1 MMHTTMKKTLL
12 IMAACVVSIAMF
24 ATDLTGKRIYINPGH
39 GSWGPNDRPNATI
52 PYPNLE
58 STGMPDTCGFY
69 ESNTNLWKCL
79 ELRDRLEAAG
89 AFVMMSHT
97 QAGPWPYEKVDGE
110 YPDYTYEHYKS
121 LPDYEKYNRPLLD
134 IADEAEANNMDYF
147 ISVHSNAATDGNTVN
162 YMAYFYRGNT
172 DGTHVVPGAIDR
184 CKRSWYHAF
193 ECRSMDGLEPTN
205 YDTRD
210 PETSKHILAD
220 IDFYG
225 SSYDATLPSSGKTY
239 TGYLGVLHHGVPG
252 FLVEG
257 YFHTYQPA
265 RHRAL
270 NPDYCKQEGIRYYR
284 GIVDFYGAEPDT
296 KGYILGTVKDEHNP
310 FTHEL
315 YKYAANTN
323 DQYAPLNGAVVTLSK
338 ENGEVVA
345 TYTVDNN
352 YNGLFYFP
360 DLEPGTYKLMATA
373 EGYKPLHRKY
383 QTIEVV
389 ANATSYPFLFLEEE
403 GYIDPSANFQDY
415 PNPDQPAYA
424 AVPEQFNMKQNDP
437 KDFTASIKGT
447 IKRTIQHAD
456 SVFYL
461 THEENGTAHIYVLNN
476 TTGKLDTISTVG
488 IVPVDTTNPGDHLAL
503 SDIAITCDNKL
514 VGVNYTRCNYQDD
527 AVESGY
533 KRGTTRFYIWDD
545 FYADPVEWFTSQFS
559 SNSFKSDQGYT
570 MAISGM
576 SDNCTILTTGVHRYG
591 NGARFTIFNVANS
604 MLASEAY
611 FGYQLGSGLSDATTD
626 ETAVFD
632 EAVDGADF
640 RLTLSPLGEK
650 KDFIMDAEKMAPVE
664 FKTAG
669 PNEDPVVLGEF
680 DSTLIGVKYQG
691 ASYFKYAGKS
701 LMVTPYEDA
710 EGNVAGIKLFDITEG
725 LDKAVLV
732 LTQGTT
738 LAAPVAAV
746 HASAGAYVNGAV
758 LNLYLYADS
767 KVYSYTTDGVQQPIV
782 ARVGAYDLQL
792 ANNTT
797 DSTYTFTFQATENA
811 VSSAIVF
818 YQDGKEVGEVAMPTP
833 AVKGENTV
841 VVKYNELPGYSGTP
855 TTWAVRVSGKPVPGM
870 GLVSDYMDTTLL
882 TKPFGVVDTHP
893 ESDYFGRYY
902 VMNAT
907 NSMGLYIYDQAFTQL
922 NSTPYAC
929 IDGSAWDAPRRLAVA
944 SDGTIFAAEYSDGNS
959 GIFVIDP
966 ADPTKVSQFFA
977 GTRDAAG
984 VISNNSVNVGASTAG
999 ISIYKEGAESKL
1011 IVYNEDFGTS
1021 LGNILIYNIGQ
1032 ADGSIAKVWEGAPSE
1047 IYGKGSNLAGL
1058 VNKNG
1063 QPILTDY
1070 GFFCSTLRYSGG
1082 NNSYATS
1089 ARYYNFNEEC
1099 EFSTHYDAYVNYVNG
1114 SNDGA
1119 LALSNDHKYLV
1130 LPDDNNQFVVFE
1142 CAWDEAG
1149 KLTVKYVESFKH
1161 NLGPIHQLSFD
1172 YAGHL
1177 VATAKGHIS
1186 LFTMPTADN
1195 TTIVP
1200 AKKAL
1205 VVEKPFSGKVE
1216 GVELDQQELA
1226 LIKGETATLV
1236 ASVKPAVAPNKD
1248 VVWTSSN
1255 EAAATVADGVVTA
1268 VATGEAVIKVTTVEG
1283 EFVAECKVVV
1293 TNPMKTITL
1302 DKQELTILVSQ
1313 QATLV
1318 ATITPADAD
1327 EKTILWSSSNS
1338 SVASV
1343 VNGEVKA
1350 LKVGKATIYAK
1361 NVEGTIADSCVVTV
1375 DPIAVTG
1382 ITLDATE
1389 LTLNVSQTDTLIA
1402 TIAPE
1407 DATDKSVTWASDNEQ
1422 VATVANGVVTAVA
1435 AGTANIT
1442 VTTTDGGFKATC
1454 VVTVKQPVTGVTLD
1468 TTALT
1473 LDVPQTA
1480 TLKATVAPEDATDK
1494 SVTWASDNETVATV
1508 VDGIVTAVAEGTAN
1522 ITVTTTDGGF
1532 KATCVVTVRIVDGV
1546 MNIQVLDINAPMYDV
1561 LGRQVDKNY
1570 RGIVIQNGYKF
1581 LLQ

>member
-1 MMHTTMKKTLL
+1 MKKTLL

-52 PYPNLE
+52 PYPNLA

-69 ESNTNLWKCL
+69 ETNTNLWKCL

-97 QAGPWPYEKVDGE
+97 QGGPWPYEKVDGE
-110 YPDYTYEHYKS
+110 YPDYTWEAYQQ
-121 LPDYEKYNRPLLD
+121 LPDFEKYNRPLLE

-147 ISVHSNAATDGNTVN
+147 ISVHSNAATEGNTVN
-162 YMAYFYRGNT
+162 YLAYFYRGQT
-172 DGTHVVPGAIDR
+172 DGTHVVPGAVDM
-184 CKRSWYHAF
+184 CKASWYHAF
-193 ECRSMDGLEPTN
+193 ECRSMDGLEPNN

-220 IDFYG
+220 INFYG
-225 SSYDATLPSSGKTY
+225 SSYAATLPSSGKTY

-284 GIVDFYGAEPDT
+284 GIVDYFKADTDT
-296 KGYILGTVKDEHNP
+296 KGYILGTVKDEHEP
-310 FTHEL
+310 LVHEM
-315 YKYAANTN
+315 YKYAPNTN
-323 DQYAPLNGAVVTLSK
+323 DQYKPLNGAVVTLSK
-338 ENGEVVA
+338 ENGDVVG
-345 TYTVDNN
+345 TYKVDSC

-360 DLEPGTYKLMATA
+360 DLEPGTYKLDAVA
-373 EGYKPLHRKY
+373 DGYKPLHRQY
-383 QTIEVV
+383 QTVV
-389 ANATSYPFLFLEEE
+389 VEANATSYPFLYLEDTA
-403 GYIDPSANFQDY
+403 YVDLSNLYVDY
-415 PNPDQPAYA
+415 PDPAQPAYA
-424 AVPEQFNMKQNDP
+424 AVPEQFNMMQKEL
-437 KDFTASIKGT
+437 KDNTAKIKGT

-476 TTGKLDTISTVG
+476 TTGALDTISTVG
-488 IVPVDTTNPGDHLAL
+488 IVPVDTTNPGDFLAL
-503 SDIAITCDNKL
+503 SDIAITCDGKL
-514 VGVNYTRCNYQDD
+514 VGVNYTRCNYSDGV
-527 AVESGY
+527 VEAGY

-545 FYADPVEWFTSQFS
+545 FYADPVEWFTSQYS
-559 SNSFKSDQGYT
+559 SNSNKSDQGYT
-570 MAISGM
+570 MALYGM
-576 SDNCTILTTGVHRYG
+576 SDNCTILITGVHRYG
-591 NGARFTIFNVANS
+591 NGARFTLLNVADNVVT
-604 MLASEAY
+604 SESF
-611 FGYQLGSGLSDATTD
+611 FGYQLGSGLGA
-626 ETAVFD
+626 EELAIFD
-632 EAVDGADF
+632 EAEDGTDF
-640 RLTLSPLGEK
+640 RLTLSPRGEK

-669 PNEDPVVLGEF
+669 ANEEPVVVGEF
-680 DSTLIGVKYQG
+680 PAELIGVKFQG

-701 LMVTPYEDA
+701 MMVTPYENA
-710 EGNVAGIKLFDITEG
+710 EGFVAGLKLFDITDG
-725 LDKAVLV
+725 LDKAVEI
-732 LTQGTT
+732 T
-738 LAAPVAAV
+738 LKSESFFEPYGAPTH

-758 LNLYLYADS
+758 LNLYLYIDGLVW
-767 KVYSYTTDGVQQPIV
+767 KYTTEGVQQPIV

-792 ANNTT
+792 ANDTI
-797 DSTYTFTFQATENA
+797 DSTYTFTFKATDNA

-833 AVKGENTV
+833 AVKGENSV
-841 VVKYNELPGYSGTP
+841 VVKYDELPGYSGTP
-855 TTWAVRVSGKPVPGM
+855 TNWAVRVSGKPVPGM
-870 GLVSDYMDTTLL
+870 GLVSDYIDTTLL

-902 VMNAT
+902 VMNSAD
-907 NSMGLYIYDQAFTQL
+907 SKGLYIYDQELTQL
-922 NSTPYAC
+922 NDSPYAC
-929 IDGSAWDAPRRLAVA
+929 IDGGAWDVPKRLAVA
-944 SDGTIFAAEYSDGNS
+944 SDGTVFVAEYSDGNS
-959 GIFVIDP
+959 GVFVVDP
-966 ADPTKVSQFFA
+966 ADPTKVSQFFT
-977 GTRDAAG
+977 GERDGNG
-984 VISNNSVNVGASTAG
+984 VISNAGVNVGASTAG

-1047 IYGKGSNLAGL
+1047 VYGKGSNLAGL

-1070 GFFCSTLRYSGG
+1070 GFFVSTLRYAGG

-1089 ARYYNFNEEC
+1089 ARYYNFNSEC
-1099 EFSTHYDAYVNYVNG
+1099 EFSTHYDEFASYVNG

-1119 LALSNDHKYLV
+1119 LALSNDQKYLV

-1149 KLTVKYVESFKH
+1149 KLAVKYVESFKH

-1226 LIKGETATLV
+1226 LIKGENATLV
-1236 ASVKPAVAPNKD
+1236 ASVKPAVATNKD
-1248 VVWTSSN
+1248 VVWASDN
-1255 EAAATVADGVVTA
+1255 AEVATVVDGVVTA
-1268 VATGEAVIKVTTVEG
+1268 VATGETVIKVTTVEG

-1302 DKQELTILVSQ
+1302 DQHELTILINQ

-1327 EKTILWSSSNS
+1327 DKTILWSSSDAN
-1338 SVASV
+1338 VASV
-1343 VNGEVKA
+1343 LNGVVSA
-1350 LKVGKATIYAK
+1350 VKVGKAIIYAK
-1361 NVEGTIADSCVVTV
+1361 NIEGTVADSCVVTV

-1382 ITLDATE
+1382 VTLDLTE
-1389 LTLNVSQTDTLIA
+1389 LALEVPATGTLTA
-1402 TIAPE
+1402 TVAPA
-1407 DATDKSVTWASDNEQ
+1407 DATNKSVVWTSDNEA
-1422 VATVANGVVTAVA
+1422 VATVEKGVVTAVA

-1442 VTTTDGGFKATC
+1442 VTTVDGNFTATC
-1454 VVTVKQPVTGVTLD
+1454 VVTVTELQSGVL
-1468 TTALT
+1468 
-1473 LDVPQTA
+1473 
-1480 TLKATVAPEDATDK
+1480 
-1494 SVTWASDNETVATV
+1494 
-1508 VDGIVTAVAEGTAN
+1508 
-1522 ITVTTTDGGF
+1522 
-1532 KATCVVTVRIVDGV
+1532 
-1546 MNIQVLDINAPMYDV
+1546 NIQVLDINAPMYDV
-1561 LGRQVDKNY
+1561 LGRQVDKTY
-1570 RGIVIQNGYKF
+1570 RGIVIQNGQAF
-1581 LLQ
+1581 LIVK